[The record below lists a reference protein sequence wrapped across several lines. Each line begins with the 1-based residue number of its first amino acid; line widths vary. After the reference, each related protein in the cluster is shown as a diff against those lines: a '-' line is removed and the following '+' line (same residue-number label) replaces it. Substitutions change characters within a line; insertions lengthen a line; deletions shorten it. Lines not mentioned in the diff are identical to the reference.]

1 MLLVIGIY
9 FPGKELVMDQEQK
22 NMSDRL
28 VAALQED
35 EFVLYAQNIISLV
48 PQAEEWPFQEI
59 FIRFK
64 EEDAKMMPPGSFL
77 PLLDECGLLPFL
89 DRWVVNRLARW
100 VRTGIAIKPEWT
112 IPRSNVNLSSSTLCD
127 PTFGSYARKYVED
140 SYLSNGVLAFEIS
153 WDDVVEHAGPLQNLI
168 DELRPFGCG
177 FTLAGFD
184 GSRASYAVLESL
196 KPDFIK
202 LNLFLTGDMDRVPA
216 HTEKITEISHRCA
229 EMGIKTIAERVE
241 SGSILEQLR
250 KAKVDFAQGYG
261 VAEVKML

>member
-1 MLLVIGIY
+1 
-9 FPGKELVMDQEQK
+9 MDQDQK
-22 NMSDRL
+22 SISDRL

-35 EFVLYAQNIISLV
+35 EFVLYAQNIVSLV
-48 PQAEEWPFQEI
+48 PESGEWPFQEI

-77 PLLDECGLLPFL
+77 PVLAEFGLLPYL

-100 VRTGIAIKPEWT
+100 VRTGLAIKPEWK

-127 PTFGSYARKYVED
+127 PAFGGYVRKYVED

-153 WDDVVEHAGPLQNLI
+153 WEDVVEHASPLHNLI
-168 DELRPFGCG
+168 DELRPFGCC

-196 KPDFIK
+196 KPDFVK
-202 LNLFLTGDMDRVPA
+202 LSLFLTGDMDSVPA
-216 HTEKITEISHRCA
+216 HAEKVAEISHRCA
-229 EMGIKTIAERVE
+229 DLGIKAIAERVE
-241 SGSILEQLR
+241 SGAILEALR
-250 KAKVDFAQGYG
+250 KTRIDFAQGYG

>member
-1 MLLVIGIY
+1 
-9 FPGKELVMDQEQK
+9 
-22 NMSDRL
+22 MSDRL

-35 EFVLYAQNIISLV
+35 EFVLYAQNIASLL
-48 PQAEEWPFQEI
+48 PEAGEWPFQEI

-77 PLLDECGLLPFL
+77 PLLDECGLLPYL

-100 VRTGIAIKPEWT
+100 VRTGLTIKPDWK

-127 PTFGSYARKYVED
+127 LAFPGYVRNYAED

-153 WDDVVEHAGPLQNLI
+153 WDDVVEQAGPLQNLI
-168 DELRPFGCG
+168 DGLRPFGCG

-202 LNLFLTGDMDRVPA
+202 LNVFLTGDMDRVPA
-216 HTEKITEISHRCA
+216 HAEKVTEIGQRCRD
-229 EMGIKTIAERVE
+229 MGIKTIAERVE
-241 SGSILEQLR
+241 SAKVLDQLR
-250 KAKVDFAQGYG
+250 KAKIDFAQGYG